1 VLLGALVAWWV
12 ASGWRRG
19 VELTAVAA
27 AVAILVVVPWTVRN
41 AVVMHGFIP
50 ISMQDAAAYGTFNA
64 QAANDP
70 VLPYAWRDDPPAAQ
84 PLFDPAHPLTDVTLR
99 SKLIHLA
106 VSYIGSHPLSLAEAF
121 FWNGLSRLWDVR
133 RRSRSLLEVP
143 FEGRDRTVS
152 ELGLDLYDLLL
163 PLALVGLWRA
173 RRRRA
178 LVFGVLALALGA
190 SITFTVD
197 GGTRYRVPL
206 EPLIAVLACAGVLG
220 ARRWP
225 TIAA

>member
-1 VLLGALVAWWV
+1 
-12 ASGWRRG
+12 
-19 VELTAVAA
+19 
-27 AVAILVVVPWTVRN
+27 
-41 AVVMHGFIP
+41 MHGFIP

-84 PLFDPAHPLTDVTLR
+84 RLFDPAHPLTDVALH

-106 VSYIGSHPLSLAEAF
+106 VSYVGSHPLSLAEAF

-143 FEGRDRTVS
+143 FEGRDRTVPS
-152 ELGLDLYDLLL
+152 SASTSTTCCCHWRWSVCGAPAADARSCSACSRSRS
-163 PLALVGLWRA
+163 ALRSRSRSTGDAVRA
-173 RRRRA
+173 
-178 LVFGVLALALGA
+178 
-190 SITFTVD
+190 
-197 GGTRYRVPL
+197 PL

-220 ARRWP
+220 AREAP
-225 TIAA
+225 ATAA